1 MAINK
6 AIKIYEESLAAFIKK
21 YHIARLSIFGSA
33 LNESFNDDSDIDLL
47 VCFEEGKKPSLFELV
62 EMEKK
67 LSEIFGGRKV
77 DLRTPEDLSRYFRD
91 EVVSNAEV
99 VLSLDS

>member
-1 MAINK
+1 MAINE
-6 AIKIYEESLAAFIKK
+6 AIKIHEESLAAFCREYNI
-21 YHIARLSIFGSA
+21 ISLSVFGSA

-47 VCFEEGKKPSLFELV
+47 VRFEEGKKPSLFELV

-67 LSEIFGGRKV
+67 LSELFFGRKV
-77 DLRTPEDLSRYFRD
+77 DMRTYEDLSRYFRD

-99 VLSLDS
+99 VLSLDA